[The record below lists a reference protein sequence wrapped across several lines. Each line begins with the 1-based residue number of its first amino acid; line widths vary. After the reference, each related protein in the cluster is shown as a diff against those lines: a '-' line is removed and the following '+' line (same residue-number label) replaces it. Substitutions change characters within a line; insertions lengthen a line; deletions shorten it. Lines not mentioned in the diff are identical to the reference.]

1 MKPLLAIRRPRLT
14 FVLLATA
21 GAVGA
26 QPVPYDG
33 ACDASAAIALDGRHF
48 IVGNDETNAL
58 AVYVRG
64 QPAPVATVQL
74 GKFLGVGGKDEADI
88 EGAAPLGK
96 RIYWITSHARD
107 SKGRVQP
114 DRQRFFATEIVAGST
129 TPRVAPVGRPYARL
143 LDDMLAA
150 PALAPYG
157 LAAASRL
164 PAEAEGGLNIEG
176 LAAAPDG
183 RLLIGLR
190 NPLPRGRALLIPLEN
205 PADVIDHGQRARL
218 GAPVELDLGGRGI
231 RSIER
236 VGDAYVIV
244 AGPPA
249 DRGSFALYRWSG
261 QAQEAPTPVAGV
273 SLGDLRPEA
282 MFALPD
288 GRELQLLSDDG
299 GLPIR
304 GTECKD
310 LPAARQTFRS
320 LTLPP

>member
-1 MKPLLAIRRPRLT
+1 MRLARRSSPTTAPATRRPPSRW
-14 FVLLATA
+14 
-21 GAVGA
+21 
-26 QPVPYDG
+26 
-33 ACDASAAIALDGRHF
+33 IAEHF

-58 AVYVRG
+58 AVYLRG
-64 QPAPVATVQL
+64 QPAPAATVQL
-74 GKFLGVGGKDEADI
+74 GKFLGLGGKDEADI

-107 SKGRVQP
+107 SKGRAQP
-114 DRQRFFATEIVAGST
+114 DRQRFFATEVVAGP

-164 PAEAEGGLNIEG
+164 PAEAEGGFNIEG
-176 LAAAPDG
+176 LAATPDG

-218 GAPVELDLGGRGI
+218 GAPIELDLGQRGI

-244 AGPPA
+244 AGP
-249 DRGSFALYRWSG
+249 
-261 QAQEAPTPVAGV
+261 AGRPRQLRAV
-273 SLGDLRPEA
+273 SLVRAGAGRADTRRRRRRSATCAPRRCSPCRAAASCSCSATTVACPSAAPSARICRSRGRP
-282 MFALPD
+282 
-288 GRELQLLSDDG
+288 S
-299 GLPIR
+299 
-304 GTECKD
+304 
-310 LPAARQTFRS
+310 AA
-320 LTLPP
+320 